1 MFWPFSSIYQ
11 PGLPWNKR
19 DPPTNS
25 PFGVRSLDMSDVLTI
40 DRESLGKSNIVQ
52 QKHRIYDH
60 LWRRIGPRLQKARWN
75 EFSAFTLPGKGRMS
89 KTNPNKLEQHLFVI
103 DQASNIARS
112 NTVTIF
118 AQLVQSSF
126 FVSRSRRLLQRRL
139 QLCFYYPQRRWWW
152 IHIFMWTAR
161 TRRKIF
167 WSSLPL
173 ILFMITNIH
182 RSTGTQMGTHEC
194 FTYTAYADVFR
205 IAASFWTVY
214 CLRLVRWERC
224 KDMRRKGAKSH
235 STGQH
240 THPPAN
246 SSNIF
251 SNRNIRILLWLD
263 PIVAYST
270 YHLTIPWS
278 VHHKMAKDQG
288 SMAPS
293 CRSNSSLYSLAL
305 AIPAAQVWTPL
316 PNTRREK
323 RYVQCYWCYCLSVS
337 C

>member
-1 MFWPFSSIYQ
+1 
-11 PGLPWNKR
+11 
-19 DPPTNS
+19 
-25 PFGVRSLDMSDVLTI
+25 
-40 DRESLGKSNIVQ
+40 
-52 QKHRIYDH
+52 
-60 LWRRIGPRLQKARWN
+60 
-75 EFSAFTLPGKGRMS
+75 
-89 KTNPNKLEQHLFVI
+89 
-103 DQASNIARS
+103 
-112 NTVTIF
+112 
-118 AQLVQSSF
+118 
-126 FVSRSRRLLQRRL
+126 
-139 QLCFYYPQRRWWW
+139 
-152 IHIFMWTAR
+152 MWTAR

-173 ILFMITNIH
+173 LLFMITNIH
-182 RSTGTQMGTHEC
+182 RSKGTQMGTHEC

-240 THPPAN
+240 THPHAN

-278 VHHKMAKDQG
+278 VHHKMANCIWTLHHQPHHPNNFPCWRTKVQWHPVAAVIPHCTAWPWLSQLLRFEHRCQTQG
-288 SMAPS
+288 GRNDMSNATDATVYLFPAS
-293 CRSNSSLYSLAL
+293 FFFFNCRCWMKGYLQSERL
-305 AIPAAQVWTPL
+305 
-316 PNTRREK
+316 
-323 RYVQCYWCYCLSVS
+323 C
-337 C
+337 